1 MALAILALLSVTSS
15 NKPYPSAPH
24 PKEKYVSM
32 CSQFQ
37 LTEDK
42 VAANVPRPE
51 VLALKQESR
60 ILREWSNPVS
70 GSRQPSQ
77 FSMGQTA
84 HCLTC
89 SIIEKPHN
97 GTGNDLFI
105 DFPGWCALLALGYT
119 HNPSNTS
126 NTSNPSVYRIGWLSE
141 NPTLVL

>member
-60 ILREWSNPVS
+60 ILREWSYPVS
-70 GSRQPSQ
+70 GSRQSQ
-77 FSMGQTA
+77 ASSPWAKQ
-84 HCLTC
+84 H
-89 SIIEKPHN
+89 I
-97 GTGNDLFI
+97 
-105 DFPGWCALLALGYT
+105 
-119 HNPSNTS
+119 
-126 NTSNPSVYRIGWLSE
+126 V
-141 NPTLVL
+141 